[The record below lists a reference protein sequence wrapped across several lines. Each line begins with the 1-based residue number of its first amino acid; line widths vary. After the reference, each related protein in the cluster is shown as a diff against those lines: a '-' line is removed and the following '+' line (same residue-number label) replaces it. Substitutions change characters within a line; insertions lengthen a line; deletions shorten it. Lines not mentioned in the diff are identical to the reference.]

1 MQNNPYSEALMMGY
15 NLPQKQMVSPQVQA
29 YFNRLVDNLVNNIMQ
44 PSTSGAVTGSAIDKS
59 GWGFAGSSQG
69 ASANAGVDEYD
80 PSEAEFSRQRAAEVM
95 QQYQRELEDIYRKD
109 PKRYYE
115 IQNSINNR
123 GGWGFPASSSGV
135 TGAGA

>member
-29 YFNRLVDNLVNNIMQ
+29 YFNRLVDNLLQTTPKQ
-44 PSTSGAVTGSAIDKS
+44 PTSSDY

-80 PSEAEFSRQRAAEVM
+80 PSEAEFSRQRAAEAM
-95 QQYQRELEDIYRKD
+95 QQYQRQLEDIYRND

-115 IQNSINNR
+115 IQNNINNR
-123 GGWGFPASSSGV
+123 GGWGIPANNNG
-135 TGAGA
+135 